1 MCPQAYGR
9 AKAKFGLVSGIW
21 GQAKEMAIIYYDL
34 YPKLWSLA
42 GLGLTY
48 ILPANWRGE
57 ITQSL
62 LFIFA
67 YSFAETIIS
76 LPFSYYHTFVLEEHY
91 GFNKQTLGLWIT
103 DMLKGQALGIAFGVP
118 LGSAF
123 LAIIKRTGD
132 VFFYYIWLFMLAV
145 QIIGVT
151 IYPVFIVP
159 LFNKLTPLEPGPL
172 REKVE
177 ALAAKLNFPLS
188 ELQVI
193 DGSKRSAH
201 SNAYFT
207 GLPFLKKKIVL
218 YDTLLEKSEDREV
231 EAVLAHELGH
241 WSLGHVPRLLLISQV
256 QTFYIFLLFSVFI
269 RNKSMYTDFGFTRD
283 QPIII
288 GLILFNGILSP
299 TDPVIQL
306 LMHMLTRKY
315 EYEAGSFPLL
325 PSHPHHHTNPILN
338 LCRCLLQAPQLLLR
352 PRPLP
357 YQTADP
363 EPLHYGRRLGLLE
376 LPLLAPDPDGA
387 PACHW
392 LGATAGWCCGG
403 EQDGRWR
410 SRCVY
415 KGGSREWTGIVRV
428 VCLPKKGL
436 AWCWEGSEGDGSR
449 MGNGKKRTGIW
460 SRSTWRLGFRRKNIH
475 YEA

>member
-1 MCPQAYGR
+1 MDYLRRFASWLDRPLFPWKRLVLSFSLGHFVLENYIAWRQYRVLCQTKVPKALESEIDQKTYDKSQAYGR

-21 GQAKEMAIIYYDL
+21 GQTKEMAIIYYDL

-42 GLGLTY
+42 GVGLTY
-48 ILPANWRGE
+48 ILPASWRGE

-67 YSFAETIIS
+67 YSFAETILS

-91 GFNKQTLGLWIT
+91 GFNKQTLGLWIS
-103 DMLKGQALGIAFGVP
+103 DMLKGQALGVAFGVP

-123 LAIIKRTGD
+123 LWIIQRTGD
-132 VFFYYIWLFMLAV
+132 AFFYYIWLFMLAV
-145 QIIGVT
+145 QIVGVT

-177 ALAAKLNFPLS
+177 ALAEKLKFPLS

-218 YDTLLEKSEDREV
+218 YDTLIEKSEDREV

-269 RNKSMYTDFGFTRD
+269 RNKSMYTDFGFTKE
-283 QPIII
+283 QPIIV

-299 TDPVIQL
+299 TEPVIQL

-315 EYEAGSFPLL
+315 EYEADAFSKRLNYSYDLGRSLIKL
-325 PSHPHHHTNPILN
+325 QVQNLSTMDADWMYSSYHYSHPILTE
-338 LCRCLLQAPQLLLR
+338 RLR
-352 PRPLP
+352 AIGWERQKGEDKTDNK
-357 YQTADP
+357 QTDGDLDAYTKADRAS
-363 EPLHYGRRLGLLE
+363 GRE
-376 LPLLAPDPDGA
+376 L
-387 PACHW
+387 
-392 LGATAGWCCGG
+392 
-403 EQDGRWR
+403 
-410 SRCVY
+410 
-415 KGGSREWTGIVRV
+415 
-428 VCLPKKGL
+428 
-436 AWCWEGSEGDGSR
+436 
-449 MGNGKKRTGIW
+449 
-460 SRSTWRLGFRRKNIH
+460 
-475 YEA
+475 

>member
-1 MCPQAYGR
+1 
-9 AKAKFGLVSGIW
+9 
-21 GQAKEMAIIYYDL
+21 MAIIYFDL

-42 GLGLTY
+42 GAGLTY
-48 ILPANWRGE
+48 ILPAAWRGE
-57 ITQSL
+57 ITHSL

-67 YSFAETIIS
+67 YSLAETILS
-76 LPFSYYHTFVLEEHY
+76 LPFSYYHTFILEEHY
-91 GFNKQTLGLWIT
+91 GFNKQTLGLWVT

-123 LAIIKRTGD
+123 LWIIQRTGD

-159 LFNKLTPLEPGPL
+159 LFNKLTPLQPGPL

-177 ALAAKLNFPLS
+177 ALAAKLKFPLS

-193 DGSKRSAH
+193 DGSRRSAH

-207 GLPFLKKKIVL
+207 GLPFLRKKIVL

-241 WSLGHVPRLLLISQV
+241 WSLGHVPRLLLIGQV

-269 RNKSMYTDFGFTRD
+269 RNKSMYTDFGFTKE

-288 GLILFNGILSP
+288 GLILFNGILQP
-299 TDPVIQL
+299 TEPVVQL

-315 EYEAGSFPLL
+315 EYEAGMFFFLIPASCIRPENEANL
-325 PSHPHHHTNPILN
+325 PPSLDAFSNKLNYSYDLGRSLIKLQVQNLSTMDADWMYSSYHFSHPILTE
-338 LCRCLLQAPQLLLR
+338 RLR
-352 PRPLP
+352 
-357 YQTADP
+357 AI
-363 EPLHYGRRLGLLE
+363 
-376 LPLLAPDPDGA
+376 
-387 PACHW
+387 
-392 LGATAGWCCGG
+392 GW
-403 EQDGRWR
+403 ERQ
-410 SRCVY
+410 
-415 KGGSREWTGIVRV
+415 KGGAGAGTKEADGDLDAYTKADRASGRE
-428 VCLPKKGL
+428 L
-436 AWCWEGSEGDGSR
+436 
-449 MGNGKKRTGIW
+449 
-460 SRSTWRLGFRRKNIH
+460 
-475 YEA
+475 

>member
-1 MCPQAYGR
+1 MRPQAYGR

-42 GLGLTY
+42 GVGLTY

-67 YSFAETIIS
+67 YSFAETILS
-76 LPFSYYHTFVLEEHY
+76 LPFSYYHTFILEEHY
-91 GFNKQTLGLWIT
+91 GFNKQTLSLWIT

-123 LAIIKRTGD
+123 LWIIQRTGD

-269 RNKSMYTDFGFTRD
+269 RNKSMYTAFGFTRD

-299 TDPVIQL
+299 TEPVIQL

-315 EYEAGSFPLL
+315 EYEAGSFTPSLLPFSHPALFPLANPQLPPLL
-325 PSHPHHHTNPILN
+325 HLKSN
-338 LCRCLLQAPQLLLR
+338 LCMLTRSIPQTPSPSDSTTPMTLVAPSSNFKSR
-352 PRPLP
+352 TSPLWTP
-357 YQTADP
+357 T
-363 EPLHYGRRLGLLE
+363 GFI
-376 LPLLAPDPDGA
+376 
-387 PACHW
+387 PA
-392 LGATAGWCCGG
+392 T
-403 EQDGRWR
+403 
-410 SRCVY
+410 
-415 KGGSREWTGIVRV
+415 TT
-428 VCLPKKGL
+428 
-436 AWCWEGSEGDGSR
+436 
-449 MGNGKKRTGIW
+449 RT
-460 SRSTWRLGFRRKNIH
+460 RF
-475 YEA
+475 